1 MTVVNWSC
9 CCGPGRTRPP
19 VKLGR
24 LQSSWG
30 RTLCSHL
37 ISLLTAWDRLP
48 SIPPSINPQRGSSVE
63 CFALPCKNQTYG
75 SEKRICNCRRTTTRQ
90 CVCKASKAKLH
101 RWIDLPAGRRRRRR
115 RRTSEVT
122 ACSGWVNTSYAAT
135 LPIIPSV
142 HRRSIYHR

>member
-1 MTVVNWSC
+1 
-9 CCGPGRTRPP
+9 
-19 VKLGR
+19 
-24 LQSSWG
+24 
-30 RTLCSHL
+30 
-37 ISLLTAWDRLP
+37 
-48 SIPPSINPQRGSSVE
+48 
-63 CFALPCKNQTYG
+63 LPCKNQTYG

-142 HRRSIYHR
+142 HRQSIYHRWSSLSPHATTHPSRHSSWPRCSATAT